1 MTVRP
6 ILPLSDPS
14 LRRQALP
21 VNDVQ
26 AVQYLVDDL
35 LDTLYATRNGVGMAA
50 NQIGETFAV
59 AVVDVSDGRNAPLVM
74 INPRIVAQRGR
85 VRGKE
90 GCLSVPGYRASIAR
104 AEVIELAAL
113 DRCGQPFTL
122 TAYDFQAAAIQHELD
137 HLAGR
142 VFVDHLP
149 RWRQRWVYW
158 RHPQW
163 LQARP
168 QS

>member
-1 MTVRP
+1 MTIRP

-14 LRRQALP
+14 LRRQAQP
-21 VNDVQ
+21 VNDVSQ
-26 AVQYLVDDL
+26 VQHLVDDL
-35 LDTLYATRNGVGMAA
+35 LDTLYATRNAVGMAA
-50 NQIGETFAV
+50 NQIGAAFAV
-59 AVVDVSDGRNAPLVM
+59 AVVDVSDQRNAPLVL

-104 AEVIELAAL
+104 AEVIELTAL

-142 VFVDHLP
+142 VLVDHLP

-163 LQARP
+163 LPPLAQ
-168 QS
+168 

>member
-1 MTVRP
+1 MTIRP

-14 LRRQALP
+14 LRRQAQP
-21 VNDVQ
+21 VNDVSQ
-26 AVQYLVDDL
+26 VQHLVDDL
-35 LDTLYATRNGVGMAA
+35 LDTLYATRNAVGMAA

-59 AVVDVSDGRNAPLVM
+59 AVVDVSDQRNTPLVL

-90 GCLSVPGYRASIAR
+90 GCLSLPGYCASIAR

-163 LQARP
+163 LP
-168 QS
+168 QLAS

>member
-1 MTVRP
+1 MTIRP

-14 LRRQALP
+14 LRRQPQP
-21 VNDVQ
+21 VNDVSQ
-26 AVQYLVDDL
+26 VQPLVDDL
-35 LDTLYATRNGVGMAA
+35 LDTLYATRNAVGMAA

-59 AVVDVSDGRNAPLVM
+59 AVVDVSDQRNAPLVL

-90 GCLSVPGYRASIAR
+90 GCLSLPGYRASIAR
-104 AEVIELAAL
+104 AEVFELAAL

-158 RHPQW
+158 RHPHW
-163 LQARP
+163 LPPLA
-168 QS
+168 S